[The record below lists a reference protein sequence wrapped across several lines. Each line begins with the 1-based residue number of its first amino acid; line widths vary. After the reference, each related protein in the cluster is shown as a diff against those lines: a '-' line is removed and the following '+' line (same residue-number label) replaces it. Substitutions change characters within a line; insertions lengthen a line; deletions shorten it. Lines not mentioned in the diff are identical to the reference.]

1 MTDTNEQ
8 LTLEALVVS
17 EIATPFQNHLPSI
30 VPNLQYLKGLKLA
43 HPVTANE
50 QFDISLL
57 IGVDYYWKIVQDEV
71 IRGDGPIAVKSK
83 LGYLLSGPVHS
94 NVPASAPI
102 HVANVMITHKTE
114 EFDLERFWTIES
126 LGITPTINDQ
136 KEDPLL
142 EYQETSITRER
153 DGGYV
158 AAFPWK
164 KEHPPLPTNYEVCK

>member
-1 MTDTNEQ
+1 M
-8 LTLEALVVS
+8 
-17 EIATPFQNHLPSI
+17 
-30 VPNLQYLKGLKLA
+30 PNLQYLKGLKLA

-57 IGVDYYWKIVQDEV
+57 IGVDYYWQIVQDEV

-126 LGITPTINDQ
+126 LGITPIINDQ
-136 KEDPLL
+136 KEHPLL
-142 EYQETSITRER
+142 EYQGKRMVDMLLHSHGRTNT
-153 DGGYV
+153 
-158 AAFPWK
+158 
-164 KEHPPLPTNYEVCK
+164 HPYLQIVKYANDIQD